1 MGKKKV
7 VSVWS
12 NSPYQPTGYGV
23 QAGLLVDRLKRDGYE
38 VAALSNYGLEG
49 NNSTLQTPHGEIPHY
64 ARGMEAYSND
74 VAPMHHHHWLQ
85 QHPDAK
91 DLFITLYDVWV
102 LKGSAWDKMRNIA
115 SWTPLDHIT
124 MPPKV
129 EAWLR
134 KDNVTPIAMSPFG
147 QKQMIDKGIDCLYI
161 PHAIDTKVMKPTF
174 EINGVATREYLGFK
188 ETDFIVGMV
197 AANKASGLF
206 HRKAFSENLMAF
218 SIFLQSHPDAKLYL
232 HTDPLGSAG
241 GWNLLKL
248 CEAAGIPDSAVRFP
262 NLVDYKY
269 GIAPEVLAAFMTTMD
284 VMLATSYGEGFGVP
298 TVETQAC
305 GTRVIG
311 SSWAATPD
319 LVAEDC
325 FLVEGQPMWDSGQDA
340 WWSMPLIPSI
350 LQALQLAYDAPR
362 ERSQTCIDFASQF
375 DVEKVW
381 DKYWIPALD
390 KLFA

>member
-23 QAGLLVDRLKRDGYE
+23 QAGHLVDYLKRDGYE

-49 NNSTLQTPHGEIPHY
+49 NNSTLQTPYGEIPHY

-74 VAPMHHHHWLQ
+74 VAPMHHSHWMQ
-85 QHPDAK
+85 QHPNAK
-91 DLFITLYDVWV
+91 DLFISLYDVWV
-102 LKGSAWDKMRNIA
+102 LKGSAWDKMRKIA
-115 SWTPLDHIT
+115 SWTPLDHVT

-134 KDNVTPIAMSPFG
+134 KPNVTPIAMSPFG
-147 QKQMIDKGIDCLYI
+147 QKQMNDKGIDCLYV
-161 PHAIDTKVMKPTF
+161 PHAVDTKMMKPTYD
-174 EINGVATREYLGFK
+174 INGVPTREYLGFNAN
-188 ETDFIVGMV
+188 DFVVGMV
-197 AANKASGLF
+197 AANKASGLV

-218 SIFLQSHPDAKLYL
+218 SIFLKSYPDAKLYL

-248 CEAAGIPDSAVRFP
+248 CEAVGIPESAVRFP

-269 GIAPEVLAAFMTTMD
+269 GIKPEVLAAFMTSMD
-284 VMLATSYGEGFGVP
+284 VLLAPSFGEGFGVP
-298 TVETQAC
+298 QVEAMAC

-311 SSWAATPD
+311 SNWAATPE
-319 LVAEDC
+319 LLSKDC
-325 FLVEGQPMWDSGQDA
+325 FLVEGQPTWDSGQDA
-340 WWSMPLIPSI
+340 WWMTPLVPSI
-350 LQALQLAYDAPR
+350 VSALEDAYCAPH
-362 ERSQTCIDFASQF
+362 ERSQVSIDFAKEF
-375 DVEKVW
+375 DVDNVW
-381 DKYWIPALD
+381 VKYWIPALD